1 MDAPASG
8 RTGPA
13 ALADFI
19 ALNEEIAALVRAR
32 VPLEPH
38 LARLGAELPGSAAK
52 LAERIG
58 GRLAAGDSLAAAMDA
73 ECTSLPA
80 AYRAVIVAGAES
92 GDLGSALESLV
103 DTATRLDQMRRI
115 TGVALLYPLFVFVLV
130 CLLIALIVSQ
140 VVPQFNWL
148 HRSHFGLLPRLANSP
163 LAVATIAIVL
173 PIVALLIA
181 AFWWRRSG
189 RIHGNGTEQWGVLSR
204 LPWIWRAQYWGHAA
218 TMADLLRLLIER
230 GVPLDR
236 AVCLAADATDD
247 SQIRSGG
254 RTAVRTNR
262 AGKLW
267 SVDARRP
274 SRIAS
279 HWVPDVDPVGP
290 VPRLEPRT
298 DDYEPGASRRHL
310 SRTGHSCSAVVCR
323 LHADSIDHRHRRN
336 ANGRLCAARI
346 LALYSNAPR
355 PRTVELEIE
364 RATMGIYDYVAT
376 TSTGERTSGH
386 LAAADL
392 AGAKQ
397 ILSDRGLRAVEL
409 TLRSA
414 DEISATLG
422 NEQSALFVHAVGTA
436 AASRVPLE
444 VTLSALA
451 EERDDPHLAE
461 VARHLSERLH
471 EGESIADAVATLG
484 HALPAEVLGVLRAG
498 VESGDLAGAV
508 EQFAQQRIAAQRI
521 KRQIRSAIAYPL
533 VIFSFLV
540 PIALFLSLYVIPT
553 FGASIGISIWISR
566 S

>member
-163 LAVATIAIVL
+163 LAVATIAFVL

-247 SQIRSGG
+247 SQISLEAERLSEQIEQGNFG
-254 RTAVRTNR
+254 PSTHDVRC
-262 AGKLW
+262 
-267 SVDARRP
+267 
-274 SRIAS
+274 
-279 HWVPDVDPVGP
+279 
-290 VPRLEPRT
+290 
-298 DDYEPGASRRHL
+298 ASRR
-310 SRTGHSCSAVVCR
+310 TGFPMLIR
-323 LHADSIDHRHRRN
+323 
-336 ANGRLCAARI
+336 
-346 LALYSNAPR
+346 LALYHASNR
-355 PRTVELEIE
+355 GLMTTSLEQAAGIYRE
-364 RATMGIYDYVAT
+364 RAI
-376 TSTGERTSGH
+376 
-386 LAAADL
+386 LAAQWYADYMPILLTTVIGGTLTAGFALLVFWPYTATLRDL
-392 AGAKQ
+392 AQWNWK
-397 ILSDRGLRAVEL
+397 
-409 TLRSA
+409 
-414 DEISATLG
+414 
-422 NEQSALFVHAVGTA
+422 
-436 AASRVPLE
+436 
-444 VTLSALA
+444 
-451 EERDDPHLAE
+451 
-461 VARHLSERLH
+461 
-471 EGESIADAVATLG
+471 
-484 HALPAEVLGVLRAG
+484 
-498 VESGDLAGAV
+498 
-508 EQFAQQRIAAQRI
+508 
-521 KRQIRSAIAYPL
+521 
-533 VIFSFLV
+533 
-540 PIALFLSLYVIPT
+540 
-553 FGASIGISIWISR
+553 
-566 S
+566 